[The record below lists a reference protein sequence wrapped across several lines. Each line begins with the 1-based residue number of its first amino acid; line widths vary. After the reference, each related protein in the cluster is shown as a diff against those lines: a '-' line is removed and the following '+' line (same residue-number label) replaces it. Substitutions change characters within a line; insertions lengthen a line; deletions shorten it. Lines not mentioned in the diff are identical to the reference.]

1 MNAILDWLANG
12 VWNLSPMALVAITLV
27 MTHITIVAVT
37 VYLHRYSAHRSL
49 ELHPALKHFFRFWL
63 WMTTGMTTLEWTAI
77 HRKHHATC
85 ETEDDPHSPVIK
97 GLGTILWTGAEEYRK
112 EAKNQETLDRY
123 GKGCPDDWIERN
135 LYSRFPIGGVGAM
148 LVIDVLLFG
157 VIGLSIW
164 AVQMIWIP
172 FFAAG
177 VINGIGHYWG
187 YRNFECSDAATN
199 ISPWGILIGGEE
211 LHNNHHTY
219 PNSAKLSQKWWEFDI
234 GWFWIR
240 LFETFG
246 LAKVRSTGPVAHK
259 VPGKQ
264 TLDLDTAWAVVNNR
278 FQVMARYAESVV
290 KPLVKQELDPSSS
303 RAARQ
308 ASTALTRDECL
319 VDEQS
324 RNRID
329 EITSASPNLATIYEF
344 RQRLQSIWAKR
355 GGNAEELLAALKQW
369 CMDAEATG
377 IQSLKDFVAELRTYA
392 MPRSATA

>member
-1 MNAILDWLANG
+1 MNAILDWLAHG
-12 VWNLSPMALVAITLV
+12 LWNLSPLALVAITLV
-27 MTHITIVAVT
+27 LTHITIVGVT

-49 ELHPALKHFFRFWL
+49 ELHPVLKHFFRFWL
-63 WMTTGMTTLEWTAI
+63 WMTTGMTTREWTAI

-97 GLGTILWTGAEEYRK
+97 GLGTILWTGAEEYRE
-112 EAKNQETLDRY
+112 EAKNEETLERY
-123 GKGCPDDWIERN
+123 GKGCPDDWIERKV
-135 LYSRFPIGGVGAM
+135 YSRFPIGGVGTM
-148 LVIDVLLFG
+148 LVIDLALFG
-157 VIGLSIW
+157 VIGLTIW

-187 YRNFECSDAATN
+187 YRNYECPDAATN

-219 PNSAKLSQKWWEFDI
+219 PNSAKLSQKWFEFDI

-290 KPLVKQELDPSSS
+290 KPLVREELDSSSS
-303 RAARQ
+303 RAARK
-308 ASTALTRDECL
+308 ASTALTRDERL

-324 RNRID
+324 QSRID
-329 EITSASPNLATIYEF
+329 ELTSASPNLATIYEF
-344 RQRLQSIWAKR
+344 RQRLQGIWAKR
-355 GGNAEELLAALKQW
+355 GGNADELLAALKQW
-369 CMDAEATG
+369 CLDAEATG
-377 IQSLKDFVAELRTYA
+377 IQALKDFVVELRTYA
-392 MPRSATA
+392 MPKAATA

>member
-1 MNAILDWLANG
+1 MNTILDWLAHG
-12 VWNLSPMALVAITLV
+12 LWNFSPAALIAITLV
-27 MTHITIVAVT
+27 LTHITIVAVT

-49 ELHPALKHFFRFWL
+49 ELHPAVKNFFRFWL
-63 WMTTGMTTLEWTAI
+63 WMTTGMTTREWTAI

-112 EAKNQETLDRY
+112 EARNEETLERY

-148 LVIDVLLFG
+148 LVIDVALFG
-157 VIGLSIW
+157 VIGLTIW

-187 YRNFECSDAATN
+187 YRNYECPDAATN

-219 PNSAKLSQKWWEFDI
+219 PNSAKLSQKWFEFDI

-290 KPLVKQELDPSSS
+290 KPLVREELDSSSS
-303 RAARQ
+303 RAARK
-308 ASTALTRDECL
+308 ASTALTRDERL

-324 RNRID
+324 QSRID
-329 EITSASPNLATIYEF
+329 ELTSASPNLATIYEF
-344 RQRLQSIWAKR
+344 RQRLQGIWAKR
-355 GGNAEELLAALKQW
+355 GGNADELLAALKQW
-369 CMDAEATG
+369 CLDAEATG
-377 IQSLKDFVAELRTYA
+377 IQALKDFVVELRTYA
-392 MPRSATA
+392 MPKAATA